1 MVKCSTQK
9 FFNGNVQGE
18 QLLNIFLLDLIAV
31 VVLNTMVFPL

>member
-9 FFNGNVQGE
+9 FFIDNVQGE
-18 QLLNIFLLDLIAV
+18 QLLNIFLLDLITV